1 MDQEWGELY
10 MNKIKKNNHLLP
22 RMVIKR
28 WEEHDGKIYDK
39 GENISRPINKLDYS
53 EKYYY
58 SLGKED
64 DVLENRISKFEAYI
78 GNLLK
83 KINFSDTQIE
93 LTEKEMEILKLYVLL
108 QSCRTHNTS
117 PVILFDESDLYKN
130 NNYLFGVPL
139 VETQESAVKITAMIC
154 DEFDRIIQLSE
165 TAKYSY
171 NYRFLAFGEI
181 NSHMLMGL
189 HLVIAK
195 NNFNGFLISETTAV
209 IECTLDSDFLFSY
222 TPVSPSI
229 SLLLV
234 KSKYFFTPSEIE
246 YTKVRFGRKYGNGN
260 PDPHISEAIKD
271 YKLCFNANITKEHK
285 VIIKYINLTEYEMWF
300 LNSIIYEDGT
310 KILYSNQNELDK
322 AKIKNNSRYIV
333 LG

>member
-1 MDQEWGELY
+1 MKTSL
-10 MNKIKKNNHLLP
+10 KKNNHLLP

-28 WEEHDGKIYDK
+28 WEAQEGKIYDK
-39 GENISRPINKLDYS
+39 DKCISRSINKLDYS

-78 GNLLK
+78 GKLLK
-83 KINFSDTQIE
+83 KINLSDTQIE

-117 PVILFDESDLYKN
+117 PVILSDESDMYKN

-154 DEFDRIIQLSE
+154 DEFDRILQLNE
-165 TAKYSY
+165 NAKYSY
-171 NYRFLAFGEI
+171 NYRFLMFEEI
-181 NSHMLMGL
+181 NSYMLRGL

-195 NNFNGFLISETTAV
+195 NNSNGFLISETTAV

-229 SLLLV
+229 SLILV
-234 KSKYFFTPSEIE
+234 KSKYFFTPYEIK
-246 YTKVRFGRKYGNGN
+246 YTKERFGRKYGNGI
-260 PDPHISEAIKD
+260 PDSHISEAIED
-271 YKLCFNANITKEHK
+271 NKLCFNASVTKEHK
-285 VIIKYINLTEYEMWF
+285 VIIKYIDLTENEMWF

-310 KILYSNQNELDK
+310 KVLYSNQNALDK
-322 AKIKNNSRYIV
+322 AKIKNNSRDIV
-333 LG
+333 LV